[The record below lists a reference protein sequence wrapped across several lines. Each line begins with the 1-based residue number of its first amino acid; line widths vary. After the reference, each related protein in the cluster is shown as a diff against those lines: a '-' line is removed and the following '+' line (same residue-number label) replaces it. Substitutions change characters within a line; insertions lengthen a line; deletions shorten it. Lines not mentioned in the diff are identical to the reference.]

1 MFRATLLYLSRN
13 RTLQRQA
20 TGLPLARRLS
30 RRFVAGETLP
40 EALAAAEAL
49 NRRGI
54 LVTLD
59 HLGENVTNPEEA
71 RRATGEYIEILRQI
85 AQRPGLAGTR
95 CTISVKLTQLGL
107 DTSDEFC
114 LENTRAAVS
123 EAARLGN
130 WVEIDMEGSLYTE
143 RTLNL
148 YHRLRL
154 EFTNLRVCVQAYLY
168 RTQGDLRPL
177 IEVGASVRLCKG
189 AYDEPP
195 NLAFPKKAEVDANYR
210 RLLALLLS
218 EEARKA
224 GAFAAIATHDERI
237 INWALGTIA
246 EQRIE
251 RQHFE
256 FQMLYG
262 IRRDWQEQL
271 AAQGYTVRVYVPYGQ
286 EWYPYFMRRLAERPA
301 NFLFLLRQIVS
312 A

>member
-1 MFRATLLYLSRN
+1 MFRAALLYLSRN

-71 RRATGEYIEILRQI
+71 RRATGEYIDILRQI
-85 AQRPGLAGTR
+85 AQRPDLAGTR

-107 DTSDEFC
+107 DTSDPFC
-114 LENTRAAVS
+114 FENTRATAS

-130 WVEIDMEGSLYTE
+130 WVEMDMEGSAYTE

-148 YHRLRL
+148 YHRLRQ
-154 EFTNLRVCVQAYLY
+154 EFANLRICVQAYLY
-168 RTQGDLRPL
+168 RTEEDLRRL

-189 AYDEPP
+189 AYAEVPSI
-195 NLAFPKKAEVDANYR
+195 AFPKKAQVDANFR
-210 RLLALLLS
+210 RLLAMLLS
-218 EEARKA
+218 EEARRS
-224 GAFAAIATHDERI
+224 GAFAAIATHDEKI
-237 INWALGTIA
+237 IDWALGTIS
-246 EQRIE
+246 EQHIDRH
-251 RQHFE
+251 RFE

-262 IRRDWQEQL
+262 IRRDLQERL
-271 AAQGYTVRVYVPYGQ
+271 AAQGYSMRVYLPYGQ

-301 NFLFLLRQIVS
+301 NFLFLLRQIVR